1 MSTPPHSRTKHLG
14 PEHPQVAKSLNN
26 LASLYHAQGRY
37 AEAELLLKRA
47 LAISEKALGAEHP
60 NVAASLENY
69 SALLRETGRGSEAVK
84 LEARARAIR
93 AKENPAN

>member
-1 MSTPPHSRTKHLG
+1 MSRSAPRSLPSLG
-14 PEHPQVAKSLNN
+14 VPA
-26 LASLYHAQGRY
+26 G
-37 AEAELLLKRA
+37 RA